1 MIKAEIYFYLTIW
14 LIRPGHKL
22 VMVAISAYAQY
33 SSSFGYFGWSGEA
46 FFSAEQPDDEYFVFL
61 AGLSGIWYRHAPNPM
76 RKEEN

>member
-22 VMVAISAYAQY
+22 VMVAISAYTQY